1 MTEKRHGK
9 GLLFIVTLVLAA
21 GVIKYADIP
30 FAQTVREKA
39 ASALSGAANA
49 DHVLAVFGGSA
60 MPADTVP
67 AESSGGADDILDR
80 DQTLFPDTVDQT
92 VYPLEFEHATPTSG
106 TLTSSF
112 GSRLSPITGQPG
124 FHYGLDLAA
133 DEGTPITA
141 FADGTVRETG
151 ESGYGLYV
159 IVDHADGFATLYA
172 HCSSISAKVGDKV
185 TCGEQIAQVG
195 QTGNAT
201 GPHLHLELW
210 HNGAALDPA
219 DYLDA
224 VSRIQVRDGFL
235 VLMAALW
242 CADESGVLPIFLL
255 AAAVHECGHLFVIRL
270 SGGTVHALCL
280 TACGAVLRCSLPPSP
295 FSRAAICLAGPAASF
310 ALTALANPLGAYRL
324 AGASALLGLF
334 NLLPVPPLDGGM
346 ALRHLADGRFT
357 RLLNGIASVVRSRPP
372 CGRRPPVEVGIWRV
386 AVSRW
391 IDGRRF
397 LWTRNIKKQG
407 HQSNP

>member
-133 DEGTPITA
+133 DEGTP
-141 FADGTVRETG
+141 
-151 ESGYGLYV
+151 
-159 IVDHADGFATLYA
+159 ADGFATLYA

-219 DYLDA
+219 DYLT
-224 VSRIQVRDGFL
+224 L
-235 VLMAALW
+235 
-242 CADESGVLPIFLL
+242 
-255 AAAVHECGHLFVIRL
+255 
-270 SGGTVHALCL
+270 
-280 TACGAVLRCSLPPSP
+280 
-295 FSRAAICLAGPAASF
+295 
-310 ALTALANPLGAYRL
+310 
-324 AGASALLGLF
+324 
-334 NLLPVPPLDGGM
+334 
-346 ALRHLADGRFT
+346 
-357 RLLNGIASVVRSRPP
+357 
-372 CGRRPPVEVGIWRV
+372 
-386 AVSRW
+386 
-391 IDGRRF
+391 
-397 LWTRNIKKQG
+397 
-407 HQSNP
+407 

>member
-92 VYPLEFEHATPTSG
+92 VYPMEFEHATPTSG

-159 IVDHADGFATLYA
+159 IVD
-172 HCSSISAKVGDKV
+172 
-185 TCGEQIAQVG
+185 
-195 QTGNAT
+195 
-201 GPHLHLELW
+201 
-210 HNGAALDPA
+210 
-219 DYLDA
+219 
-224 VSRIQVRDGFL
+224 
-235 VLMAALW
+235 
-242 CADESGVLPIFLL
+242 
-255 AAAVHECGHLFVIRL
+255 
-270 SGGTVHALCL
+270 
-280 TACGAVLRCSLPPSP
+280 
-295 FSRAAICLAGPAASF
+295 
-310 ALTALANPLGAYRL
+310 
-324 AGASALLGLF
+324 
-334 NLLPVPPLDGGM
+334 
-346 ALRHLADGRFT
+346 LADGRFT
-357 RLLNGIASVVRSRPP
+357 RLLNGIAGVSVLVLLAGGVLLWKSGFGGWLLLVGIMITGSAFRRM
-372 CGRRPPVEVGIWRV
+372 RRP
-386 AVSRW
+386 
-391 IDGRRF
+391 RR
-397 LWTRNIKKQG
+397 TAC
-407 HQSNP
+407 NPHAHA

>member
-92 VYPLEFEHATPTSG
+92 VYPLEFKHATPTSG

-141 FADGTVRETG
+141 FADG
-151 ESGYGLYV
+151 
-159 IVDHADGFATLYA
+159 
-172 HCSSISAKVGDKV
+172 
-185 TCGEQIAQVG
+185 
-195 QTGNAT
+195 
-201 GPHLHLELW
+201 
-210 HNGAALDPA
+210 
-219 DYLDA
+219 
-224 VSRIQVRDGFL
+224 
-235 VLMAALW
+235 
-242 CADESGVLPIFLL
+242 
-255 AAAVHECGHLFVIRL
+255 
-270 SGGTVHALCL
+270 
-280 TACGAVLRCSLPPSP
+280 
-295 FSRAAICLAGPAASF
+295 
-310 ALTALANPLGAYRL
+310 
-324 AGASALLGLF
+324 
-334 NLLPVPPLDGGM
+334 
-346 ALRHLADGRFT
+346 RFT
-357 RLLNGIASVVRSRPP
+357 RLLNGIAGVSVLILLAGGVLLWKS
-372 CGRRPPVEVGIWRV
+372 GFGGWLFLAGLMV
-386 AVSRW
+386 AVS
-391 IDGRRF
+391 F
-397 LWTRNIKKQG
+397 G
-407 HQSNP
+407 HA